1 MNIETYNYKGIS
13 MLNKNSN
20 INHIGSK
27 QMIIVNNFQKTKQ
40 TMLSFY
46 NKNNKVFATKAFI
59 GENGTTINKIEG
71 DRKTPEG
78 RFELGLTFGMH
89 CKEFT
94 GLNQNIAYIQINK
107 NLYWVDDIYSKYYNQ
122 LVDIRKV
129 RKDWNSAE
137 HLIVYP
143 TEYEYAIEIKTNPK
157 NIAGKR

>member
-1 MNIETYNYKGIS
+1 MNIETYNYKGMS

-20 INHIGSK
+20 IKHIGSK
-27 QMIIVNNFQKTKQ
+27 QMIIVNNFQKTRQ

-46 NKNNKVFATKAFI
+46 NKNNKVFATQAFI

-71 DRKTPEG
+71 DGKTPEG
-78 RFELGLTFGMH
+78 KFELGLFLGIH
-89 CKEFT
+89 SKEDIEA
-94 GLNQNIAYIQINK
+94 NKNIEYIQINK
-107 NLYWVDDIYSKYYNQ
+107 NLYWVDDSYSKCYNQ

>member
-1 MNIETYNYKGIS
+1 

-20 INHIGSK
+20 IKHIGSK

-71 DRKTPEG
+71 DSKTPEG
-78 RFELGLTFGMH
+78 IFEFGVFFGMH
-89 CKEFT
+89 AKKDIEI
-94 GLNQNIAYIQINK
+94 NKNIDYIQINK

-122 LVDIRKV
+122 LVDITKV
-129 RKDWNSAE
+129 RKDWKSAE
-137 HLIVYP
+137 HLIAYP
-143 TEYEYAIEIKTNPK
+143 MEYEYAIEIKTNPK
-157 NIAGKR
+157 NIKGKR